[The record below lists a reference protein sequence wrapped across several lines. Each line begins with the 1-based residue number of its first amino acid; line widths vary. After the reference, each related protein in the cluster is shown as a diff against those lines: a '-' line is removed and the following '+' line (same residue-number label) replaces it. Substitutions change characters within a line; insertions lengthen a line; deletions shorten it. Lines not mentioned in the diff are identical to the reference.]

1 MMAERFSRSVGLGG
15 DGDEVAA
22 IRDVERAFGV
32 KLDYADAPSWLTAG
46 DVFRSLRKALPA
58 DELSGPDL
66 WNRFAA
72 ALCAQ
77 TGVDPSGIE
86 QGSPL
91 LSSSRLWVH
100 VANSS
105 AVTWIGAAAII
116 LALVTWAL
124 V

>member
-1 MMAERFSRSVGLGG
+1 MMAERFSRSVGLGV

-32 KLDYADAPSWLTAG
+32 MLDYAAAPSWLTAG